1 MRRGVQLGLLVL
13 FAVASYAALSGEK
26 ASQATVSALEA
37 AASANKGVAGGVAAE
52 PTESFPE
59 PGLTF
64 APGTGAKSE
73 LSTVGSLADATETSR
88 APTPLPLVLPLAT
101 PTIPPKRPTPFGE
114 ERERAASPASEAI
127 LSSLRALQTASP
139 SNEGRFNPGVRSN
152 AARNAPTILPTPSPT
167 PDGKLPW
174 VSGQATGFASLAFM
188 HPKARPM
195 ALKQIDTLERAR
207 VRNVFLA
214 VLADGTFDF
223 DEDFLMSAAQRLS
236 KDGRH
241 FTLLLYLSSGPTM
254 RRWDTTPITAAFAQ
268 FDPDSFRAAIR
279 FDPSTR
285 ERYSRIVRRVQ
296 GIVSGVAAMKS
307 ENKVLIAPSLEDNL
321 DRESYR
327 AIRELIKPVLG
338 NNAQIIRNICPGC
351 WDGNDTDSLGD
362 PLEVHTEDLLIRIGP
377 GDAFTLDGLGY
388 RYEFENDPEQLS
400 PTKVKELKSL
410 AIQRGVSYFGLW
422 RKQRQGLGNQLIHPD
437 DRAYVAPTETEIDAD
452 VELLRYGLELE

>member
-1 MRRGVQLGLLVL
+1 
-13 FAVASYAALSGEK
+13 
-26 ASQATVSALEA
+26 
-37 AASANKGVAGGVAAE
+37 
-52 PTESFPE
+52 
-59 PGLTF
+59 
-64 APGTGAKSE
+64 
-73 LSTVGSLADATETSR
+73 
-88 APTPLPLVLPLAT
+88 
-101 PTIPPKRPTPFGE
+101 
-114 ERERAASPASEAI
+114 
-127 LSSLRALQTASP
+127 
-139 SNEGRFNPGVRSN
+139 
-152 AARNAPTILPTPSPT
+152 
-167 PDGKLPW
+167 
-174 VSGQATGFASLAFM
+174 
-188 HPKARPM
+188 M